1 MNISNQLLLHMHKR
15 KGHLPRETTMINSV
29 KRHSD
34 AKSLKI
40 CAGLDIEL
48 SHSCE
53 GIFDINKVRFLGNTD
68 LETKFL
74 AFSS

>member
-1 MNISNQLLLHMHKR
+1 
-15 KGHLPRETTMINSV
+15 MINSV

-34 AKSLKI
+34 ANSLRI

-53 GIFDINKVRFLGNTD
+53 GVFDINKVRFLGNTD

-74 AFSS
+74 AFST